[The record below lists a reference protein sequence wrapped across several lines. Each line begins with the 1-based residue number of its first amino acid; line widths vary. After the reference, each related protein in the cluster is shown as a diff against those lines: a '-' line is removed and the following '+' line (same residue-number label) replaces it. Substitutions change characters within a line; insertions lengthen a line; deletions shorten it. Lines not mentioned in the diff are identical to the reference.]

1 MGEMH
6 GWRGLCTFAADYRE
20 VIITVHTVWSLVTQR
35 KKQTYFCE
43 DIFVVCGIR
52 RFDDNS
58 VLILRPQS
66 RISWII
72 SPQCIII
79 IGVVVFVTATLT
91 RSSVS
96 ARLGSQDNCGQGL
109 SLSQCPGSR

>member
-1 MGEMH
+1 MAT
-6 GWRGLCTFAADYRE
+6 GLCTFAADYRE

-79 IGVVVFVTATLT
+79 IRVEFVTVPVPAPVPAAGFYRYDKRRCL
-91 RSSVS
+91 SVLDRGPQT
-96 ARLGSQDNCGQGL
+96 AAVVG
-109 SLSQCPGSR
+109 